1 VVSFPNAKIN
11 IGLNILQRRS
21 DGYHNIETI
30 FYPVKALYDVLEVV
44 EAKSTNLTT
53 YGLKVAEDTENNL
66 IIKALRLLQKTHK
79 LPELNIY
86 LKKNIPIGAGLGGG
100 SADGSFAL
108 KMINELC
115 CLHLTDKKLEQYASQ
130 LGADCAFFINNK
142 PVFAEGKGD
151 VFSDITISLQD
162 KYIYIVKPDV
172 SVSTA
177 DAYKN
182 TIPKKWDILLPEAIK
197 KPLEEWKYFIFNDF
211 EDTVFNQYPQIFQ
224 VKQKMYDLGAVYASM
239 SGSGSAV
246 YGIFNQLPATLEL
259 QNEFRA
265 LL

>member
-1 VVSFPNAKIN
+1 MVSFPNAKIN
-11 IGLNILQRRS
+11 IGLNIIQRRS
-21 DGYHNIETI
+21 DGYHNIETV
-30 FYPVKALYDVLEVV
+30 FYPVEALYDVLEMV

-53 YGLKVAEDTENNL
+53 YGLEMGGNTENNL

-79 LPELNIY
+79 LPELDIY
-86 LKKNIPIGAGLGGG
+86 LKKNIPMGAGLGGG

-108 KMINELC
+108 KMINELF
-115 CLHLTDKKLEQYASQ
+115 CLHLTYKELEQYASQ

-151 VFSDITISLQD
+151 VFSNITLSLQG

-177 DAYKN
+177 DAYKD
-182 TIPKKWDILLPEAIK
+182 TILKKWDLPLQEAIK

-211 EDTVFNQYPQIFQ
+211 EDTVFNQYPQISQ
-224 VKQKMYDLGAVYASM
+224 VKQKMYDFGAVYASM

-246 YGIFNQLPATLEL
+246 YGIFNQLQAMPDEVLGFV
-259 QNEFRA
+259 QFH
-265 LL
+265 